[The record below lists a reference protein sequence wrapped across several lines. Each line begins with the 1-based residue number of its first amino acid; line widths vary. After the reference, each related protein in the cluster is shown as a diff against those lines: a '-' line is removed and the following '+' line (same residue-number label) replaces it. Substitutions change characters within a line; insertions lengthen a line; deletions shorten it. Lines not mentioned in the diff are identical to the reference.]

1 MEDKQYEMIGGDGE
15 LYGPFTIQQLQDNL
29 SHGRANAQTKI
40 RETGTEAWQPLGQ
53 LLNLGTLVAAAPP
66 SGTAVVSDQPLD

>member
-40 RETGTEAWQPLGQ
+40 TERQGK
-53 LLNLGTLVAAAPP
+53 VKC
-66 SGTAVVSDQPLD
+66 SG

>member
-40 RETGTEAWQPLGQ
+40 RETGTARAADAIDIRLGIIK
-53 LLNLGTLVAAAPP
+53 
-66 SGTAVVSDQPLD
+66 D

>member
-53 LLNLGTLVAAAPP
+53 VLNDSEQGQVR
-66 SGTAVVSDQPLD
+66 QPFGVKQWVGII